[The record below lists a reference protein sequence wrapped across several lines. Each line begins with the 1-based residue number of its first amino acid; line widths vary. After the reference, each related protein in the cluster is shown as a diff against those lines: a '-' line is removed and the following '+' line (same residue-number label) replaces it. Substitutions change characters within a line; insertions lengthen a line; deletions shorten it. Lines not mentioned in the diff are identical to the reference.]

1 MDKITSITNTDLS
14 SNYSNNILDSDVSSS
29 TSNSIN
35 SFWERVKKMDLLT
48 WVIIILV
55 LALLGFNIFIYLG
68 IAIQDITNFFRPL
81 IIKIYEILGLTTKN
95 IVNVTLE
102 DSREIVNETAN
113 VYDKSTTAIQN
124 NIDNKSIPISSSTAK
139 TSLSNENIPSINE
152 TRDIMQSNSLN
163 NALNNATQE
172 NSSSQKMD
180 YEADDSSSNIQRGS
194 SNKSGWCFIGEDRGF
209 RTCAQV
215 GVNDSCISGD
225 IFPSNEIC
233 INPKLRP

>member
-215 GVNDSCISGD
+215 GVNDSCMSGD